1 MATYPIKLM
10 YDESGHAFV
19 PLTSMDAVI
28 GEKNV
33 QYILDAVELSPGHFQ
48 IKITDMQLDKLLNTA
63 VIVRWPQISS
73 TVKPS
78 YLQLNDEEEKLLY
91 NGNGTEYLSLEEAS
105 NTINILAFSG
115 DKWVLA
121 SGAGTGGGGHII
133 ANAEGNTLDQQKVL
147 QFVGFNIEND
157 AANRATKISNPQPIN
172 NLTTTEI
179 GVGSLDAYQGHVL
192 ASRTIP
198 SGGKPGQVLA
208 KSNNVDYQV
217 EWVDKDSD
225 DVITSNG
232 SVDQIISLTY
242 AEYKALEAN
251 GEINPTTQ
259 YIINDMS
266 EKEKTFMTDGEV
278 QTLIDN
284 SIDESKNNMGT
295 ITVDE
300 IINKNLFNVFGVHE
314 MFGNHNY
321 SIQLDGSLF
330 CPSLDGNGGYILY
343 SEKYKN
349 DGTYVLSY
357 YRQSN
362 TTTRPMFRCYNAA
375 GEIIQVTDV
384 GLEGFI
390 YNSIYDGYWCDFT
403 DSRVSLT
410 LNFNP
415 DVAYFQIGFVGLEY
429 TIKDVMLS
437 RGVTDFDFVPQ
448 TCYGVWSGSNEN
460 GHWIRYADGTLI
472 CRHIHNVGSC
482 TFTLHSGGL
491 YTEKEHEGYYQW
503 KLPQQFINRDVA
515 ITATCISSAYMC
527 TSAGGLTSDGKAC
540 NIFYNTCYPCT
551 TNVNLCMIAIGR
563 WK

>member
-1 MATYPIKLM
+1 MATYPIKVLK
-10 YDESGHAFV
+10 DESGQPFV
-19 PLTSMDAVI
+19 PLTSLDAVI
-28 GEKNV
+28 GEKN
-33 QYILDAVELSPGHFQ
+33 ILHIMDATQINSGHF
-48 IKITDMQLDKLLNTA
+48 KIEDKYLTLSDLVGK
-63 VIVRWPQISS
+63 VITVRWPKITTSI
-73 TVKPS
+73 KPS
-78 YLQLNDEEEKLLY
+78 YLQLNDYTKMPLY
-91 NGNGTEYLSLEEAS
+91 DGTGLEYLDLEDAS
-105 NTINILAFSG
+105 NTINMLAYDGS
-115 DKWVLA
+115 KWVLT
-121 SGAGTGGGGHII
+121 SGAGSGSGHVITD
-133 ANAEGNTLDQQKVL
+133 EDGTTLPQQKIL
-147 QFVGFNIEND
+147 NFVGFNVEND
-157 AANRATKISNPQPIN
+157 ASGRATKIVNPEPIN
-172 NLTTTEI
+172 NLTTSVS
-179 GVGSLDAYQGHVL
+179 GQGALDAYQGHIL
-192 ASRTIP
+192 AGRTIP
-198 SGGKPGQVLA
+198 TGGSTGQVLA
-208 KSNNVDYQV
+208 KKNGSDYQV

-232 SVDQIISLTY
+232 SIDQIISLTY
-242 AEYKALEAN
+242 TEYKELEAN

-266 EKEKTFMTDGEV
+266 EKEKTLMTEEEV

-284 SIDESKNNMGT
+284 SISESKNNMGT

-314 MFGNHNY
+314 MFGNYNY
-321 SIQLDGSLF
+321 SIQLDGSVF

-357 YRQSN
+357 HRQSN
-362 TTTRPMFRCYNAA
+362 TTSRPMFRCYNTA
-375 GEIIQVTDV
+375 GEVITSSDV
-384 GLEGFI
+384 GLEGFV
-390 YNSIYDGYWCDFT
+390 YNSVYDGYWQDYK
-403 DSRVSLT
+403 DSYVSVR

-415 DVAYFQIGFVGLEY
+415 EVAYFQIGFVGLEY
-429 TIKDVMLS
+429 TIKDIMLN
-437 RGVTDFDFVPQ
+437 RGVTDLDFVPQ
-448 TCYGVWSGSNEN
+448 ICYGVWSGSNEN